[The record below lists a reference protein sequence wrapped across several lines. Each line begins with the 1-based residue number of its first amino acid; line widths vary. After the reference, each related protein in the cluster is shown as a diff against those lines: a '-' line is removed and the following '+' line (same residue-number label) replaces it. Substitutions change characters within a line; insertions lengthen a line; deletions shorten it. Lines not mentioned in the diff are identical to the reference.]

1 MIDARVRSWAAW
13 STGREDAE
21 AWRRWCADPRPLE
34 RSGHPE
40 ARFLPPLI
48 RRRCSPLAR
57 IALTAAFAC
66 CGEEERARCT
76 SVFASRHGNINES
89 VDLLERLALRQ
100 PLSPT
105 VFSHTVHNAQAGLFS
120 LAAANSHGSSS
131 IAAQADTFGCA
142 YLEALALLEREP
154 ESPALLVIA
163 DVPLESAFAGLVD
176 EAEAAYGVALLLAAA
191 GAGEPV
197 GFAVEPAAGPAA
209 QPRWPDAVEFLRW
222 WLSDEGE
229 LRLGEG
235 PRRFAWRKR
244 AGLASGAGF
253 SAASPSSAGT
263 GATC

>member
-1 MIDARVRSWAAW
+1 VIDARVRSWAAW
-13 STGREDAE
+13 SAGREDAE

-105 VFSHTVHNAQAGLFS
+105 GFSHTVHNAQAGLFS
-120 LAAANSHGSSS
+120 LAAANAHGSSS

-176 EAEAAYGVALLLAAA
+176 EAEAAYGVALLLGAA
-191 GAGEPV
+191 GAGEPL
-197 GFAVEPAAGPAA
+197 GFAIEPAAGAA
-209 QPRWPDAVEFLRW
+209 ARLRWPDAVEFLRW
-222 WLSDEGE
+222 WLSDESE
-229 LRLGEG
+229 LRLGDG
-235 PRRFAWRKR
+235 VRRYAWRKR
-244 AGLASGAGF
+244 AD
-253 SAASPSSAGT
+253 
-263 GATC
+263 